1 MMVRGRDWSGRR
13 LACTVRGTRGG
24 RVVGTGVSSKPQN
37 HECGRHS
44 SERQPVDD
52 AETAVVIS
60 RRRGRWHSLAVRVDC
75 GWGDKSRASGWAQPP
90 EDGKSWARCPP
101 PPPERCTQPPELVHT
116 DNAMFYI
123 VAETTRT
130 VVSLSTRQTRKRS
143 LRHRPQPIPGGGTY
157 RYKLQSCGG
166 HPVAPLEAWPL
177 RRRRSLLH
185 TLTVT

>member
-75 GWGDKSRASGWAQPP
+75 GDLGPATRGWQVLGALPP
-90 EDGKSWARCPP
+90 APP
-101 PPPERCTQPPELVHT
+101 RKGVRNRQSSCTQIMQCST
-116 DNAMFYI
+116 
-123 VAETTRT
+123 
-130 VVSLSTRQTRKRS
+130 LSRR
-143 LRHRPQPIPGGGTY
+143 L
-157 RYKLQSCGG
+157 
-166 HPVAPLEAWPL
+166 LEPWS
-177 RRRRSLLH
+177 RSLLAKRANAH
-185 TLTVT
+185 SVTGHSRSPEGAHIDTNYNHVEGTRWRLSRPGPCAVVARYCTLSQ

>member
-75 GWGDKSRASGWAQPP
+75 GWGDKSRGWQVLCAF
-90 EDGKSWARCPP
+90 GVA
-101 PPPERCTQPPELVHT
+101 PPERCTQPRQRARVHT

>member
-1 MMVRGRDWSGRR
+1 MVRGRDWSGRR

-75 GWGDKSRASGWAQPP
+75 GCSHPRMASLGRVAP
-90 EDGKSWARCPP
+90 R